1 MDEKTNN
8 INFNENGFEFLE
20 SLLKENKII
29 ANDESLYEAKNIK
42 LIHNFYSALKA
53 HHFFHL
59 DQHYVIQDKEV
70 IIVDEFTGRLMPGRR
85 WSDGIHQ
92 AIEAKE
98 NIKIKKE
105 NITLASITFQNYFR
119 QYEKICGMTGTAD
132 TEAFEFQFIYK
143 LETVIIPTHKKMI
156 RKDHVDKVYKTAKEK
171 LKAIINEIKNCNS
184 KGQPVLV
191 GTTSI
196 ESSEQISKI
205 LLKEKIKHQI
215 LNAKFHEKEAQII
228 AQAGSSRN
236 GYYCYKYG
244 RSWNRYCSW
253 WKSRHLIT
261 KNRKKI
267 IIMLLKKV
275 DSI

>member
-1 MDEKTNN
+1 M
-8 INFNENGFEFLE
+8 
-20 SLLKENKII
+20 
-29 ANDESLYEAKNIK
+29 
-42 LIHNFYSALKA
+42 KA

-171 LKAIINEIKNCNS
+171 LKAIIDEIKNCNN

-196 ESSEQISKI
+196 ENSEQISKI
-205 LLKEKIKHQI
+205 LSKEKNKASNIK
-215 LNAKFHEKEAQII
+215 
-228 AQAGSSRN
+228 
-236 GYYCYKYG
+236 C
-244 RSWNRYCSW
+244 
-253 WKSRHLIT
+253 
-261 KNRKKI
+261 
-267 IIMLLKKV
+267 
-275 DSI
+275 

>member
-1 MDEKTNN
+1 MKKNN
-8 INFNENGFEFLE
+8 
-20 SLLKENKII
+20 II

-53 HHFFHL
+53 HYFFHL
-59 DQHYVIQDKEV
+59 DQHYVVQDKEV

-119 QYEKICGMTGTAD
+119 QYEKICGLTGTSD

-215 LNAKFHEKEAQII
+215 I
-228 AQAGSSRN
+228 
-236 GYYCYKYG
+236 
-244 RSWNRYCSW
+244 
-253 WKSRHLIT
+253 
-261 KNRKKI
+261 
-267 IIMLLKKV
+267 
-275 DSI
+275 

>member
-1 MDEKTNN
+1 MDEKANS

-20 SLLKENKII
+20 SLLKKNKII
-29 ANDESLYEAKNIK
+29 ANDESLYEANNIK

-53 HHFFHL
+53 HNFFHL
-59 DQHYVIQDKEV
+59 DQHYVIQDNEV

-171 LKAIINEIKNCNS
+171 LK
-184 KGQPVLV
+184 Q
-191 GTTSI
+191 
-196 ESSEQISKI
+196 
-205 LLKEKIKHQI
+205 
-215 LNAKFHEKEAQII
+215 
-228 AQAGSSRN
+228 
-236 GYYCYKYG
+236 
-244 RSWNRYCSW
+244 
-253 WKSRHLIT
+253 
-261 KNRKKI
+261 
-267 IIMLLKKV
+267 
-275 DSI
+275 